1 MYPIV
6 THLLPDGESLKPS
19 TQWKPLGH
27 STPKPQIG
35 LTLSSGSEELCSE
48 GSLPK

>member
-1 MYPIV
+1 MYPVV

-27 STPKPQIG
+27 STPRPQIG
-35 LTLSSGSEELCSE
+35 YTPSCGLGEIFSE